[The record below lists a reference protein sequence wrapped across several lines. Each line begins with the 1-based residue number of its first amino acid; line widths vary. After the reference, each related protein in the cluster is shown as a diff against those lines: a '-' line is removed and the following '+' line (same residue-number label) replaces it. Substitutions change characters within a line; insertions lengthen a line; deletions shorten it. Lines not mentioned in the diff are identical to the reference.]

1 MDVNR
6 LLQQVDACYEQN
18 RGSDAEML
26 MQEGI
31 AQAIQEQDEESL
43 LQLLNELLGYYRET
57 SQVDASYVVAERA
70 IVQAQRMGLE
80 GTLPYATTL
89 LNVANAYRAGGRLR
103 DSMQCYLT
111 VRKIY
116 EEILSADNMLVAS
129 LENNMSLLYQEM
141 GDFRSAKECLLKA
154 LPIVEAKQAEFE
166 MAVTYANL
174 ASTCMQ
180 LKEPEEACAYAGTAM
195 QGFETLGVADAHY
208 GAALS
213 ALGTYYYEKKEYAA
227 AEEMFRKAMEIME
240 QNLGRN
246 EYYERLQANAEACR
260 SAIHEE
266 HAGKEDT
273 TERVMQPRAD
283 EQITGL
289 DLCRRYYEAFGRP
302 MLEQHFSDYV
312 DQIAVGLVGEGSDCF
327 GYDDAFS
334 EDHDWGPDFCM
345 WVTDETYAQIGEALE
360 QAYAKLPDEFM
371 GYKRTHS
378 AVGHGRRGVMTISS
392 FYNRL
397 LQADE
402 WEKIDWQQVSDAS
415 LAAAVNGEVF
425 RDAEGIFSAFRKK
438 LLQGYPEQIRYLKI
452 AESAAKFSQTG
463 QYNYQRML
471 VRGDVLT
478 AQMMLSDS
486 VKEAM
491 KLQHYIEGI
500 YPPHDKWLYR
510 SLQDRPQGKV
520 LSEMLMAIHRLSVKL
535 SEKRSAGMSN
545 DKPLSDEDL
554 AGNQNGVLEAI
565 EQVAQ
570 FLTKELYEAN
580 LISDSD
586 SYLDAHTEELLQ
598 KALYAA
604 KTDAEL
610 VEQIAELEFE
620 AFDKV
625 QNVGGRASCQNDWV
639 TFSIMRKS
647 QYLTWNRT
655 MLLQYLYDFQR
666 EYRKGHNLITEK
678 YGRMMESTAP
688 EEYERIKGNF
698 PVLTAEK
705 KAIIE
710 QIVQVQ
716 VTWMEEFAAEYPHLA
731 ENARSVRSTED
742 NLYNTSYETYL
753 RGEIST
759 YSDKMLELYGRYV
772 VEHARDNKN
781 LAYEIMEHSVH
792 LYGYKDLTA
801 AERLQGL

>member
-1 MDVNR
+1 MDMDVNR
-6 LLQQVDACYEQN
+6 LLQQVDAYYEQN
-18 RGSDAEML
+18 RGSDAEKL

-57 SQVDASYVVAERA
+57 SQVEASYVVAERA
-70 IVQAQRMGLE
+70 ISQAQRMGLE

-154 LPIVEAKQAEFE
+154 LSIVEAKQAEFE
-166 MAVTYANL
+166 VAVTYANL

-180 LKEPEEACAYAGTAM
+180 LKEPEEACAYAGAAI
-195 QGFETLGVADAHY
+195 QGFEKLGVEDAHY
-208 GAALS
+208 SAALS
-213 ALGTYYYEKKEYAA
+213 ALGTYHYEKKEYAA

-240 QNLGRN
+240 RNLGRN
-246 EYYERLQANAEACR
+246 EYYERLRENAEACR
-260 SAIHEE
+260 NAMREE
-266 HAGKEDT
+266 HAGKEGA
-273 TERVMQPRAD
+273 TEQIMRPQAD
-283 EQITGL
+283 EQVAGL
-289 DLCRRYYEAFGRP
+289 ELCRRYYEAFGRP
-302 MLEQHFSDYV
+302 MLEQQFPDYV

-345 WVTDETYAQIGEALE
+345 WVTDDTYAQIGEALE
-360 QAYAKLPDEFM
+360 QAYANLPDEFM

-378 AVGHGRRGVMTISS
+378 AVGRGRRGVMTISS

-425 RDAEGIFSAFRKK
+425 RDEEGIFSAFREK

-452 AESAAKFSQTG
+452 VESAAKFSQTG
-463 QYNYQRML
+463 QYNYERML
-471 VRGDVLT
+471 RRGDVLT

-486 VKEAM
+486 MKEAM

-520 LSEMLMAIHRLSVKL
+520 LSEMLMAIPKLSVKL
-535 SEKRSAGMSN
+535 SEK
-545 DKPLSDEDL
+545 L
-554 AGNQNGVLEAI
+554 QNGVLEAI

-586 SYLDAHTEELLQ
+586 TYLDAHTEELLQ
-598 KALYAA
+598 KAQYAS

-610 VEQIAELEFE
+610 VEQIAEREFE

-688 EEYERIKGNF
+688 EEYEGIKGNF

-716 VTWMEEFAAEYPHLA
+716 VAWMEEFAAEYPRLA

-772 VEHARDNKN
+772 VEHARENKN

-792 LYGYKDLTA
+792 LYGYKDLAA
-801 AERLQGL
+801 AEG

>member
-6 LLQQVDACYEQN
+6 LLQQVDAYYEQN
-18 RGSDAEML
+18 RGSEAEKL

-31 AQAIQEQDEESL
+31 TQAIQEQDEESL

-57 SQVDASYVVAERA
+57 GQVDASYVVAERA
-70 IVQAQRMGLE
+70 ITQAQRMGLE

-89 LNVANAYRAGGRLR
+89 LNVANAYRAGGKLR
-103 DSMQCYLT
+103 DSMHCYLT

-154 LPIVEAKQAEFE
+154 LSIVEAKQAEFE
-166 MAVTYANL
+166 VAVTYANL

-180 LKEPEEACAYAGTAM
+180 LKEPEEACAYAGSAI
-195 QGFETLGVADAHY
+195 QGFEILGVADAHY

-227 AEEMFRKAMEIME
+227 AEELFRKAMEIME
-240 QNLGRN
+240 RNLGRN

-260 SAIHEE
+260 SAMGEE
-266 HAGKEDT
+266 HAGKEGT
-273 TERVMQPRAD
+273 TEQVMQPQTD
-283 EQITGL
+283 EQVAGL
-289 DLCRRYYEAFGRP
+289 ELCRQYYEAFGRP
-302 MLEQHFSDYV
+302 MLEQQFPDYV
-312 DQIAVGLVGEGSDCF
+312 DKIAVGLVGEGSDCF
-327 GYDDAFS
+327 GYDDVFS
-334 EDHDWGPDFCM
+334 GDHDWGPDFCM

-360 QAYAKLPDEFM
+360 QAYAELPDEFM
-371 GYKRTHS
+371 GYKRTRS
-378 AVGHGRRGVMTISS
+378 TQGQDRRGVMTISS

-402 WEKIDWQQVSDAS
+402 WEKIEWQQVSDAS

-425 RDAEGIFSAFRKK
+425 RDAEGVFSAFREK

-463 QYNYQRML
+463 QYNYERML
-471 VRGDVLT
+471 RRGDVLT

-520 LSEMLMAIHRLSVKL
+520 LSEMLMAIHKLSVKL
-535 SEKRSAGMSN
+535 TEK
-545 DKPLSDEDL
+545 L
-554 AGNQNGVLEAI
+554 QNGVLEAI

-586 SYLDAHTEELLQ
+586 TYLDAHTEELLQ
-598 KALYAA
+598 KALYAS

-610 VEQIAELEFE
+610 MEQIAELEFE

-666 EYRKGHNLITEK
+666 EYRRGHNLITEK

-688 EEYERIKGNF
+688 EEYEGIKGSF
-698 PVLTAEK
+698 PVLAAEK
-705 KAIIE
+705 KAIVE
-710 QIVQVQ
+710 QIVQIQ
-716 VTWMEEFAAEYPHLA
+716 VAWMEEFAAEYPRLA

-772 VEHARDNKN
+772 VEHAIENKN
-781 LAYEIMEHSVH
+781 LAYEIMEHNVH
-792 LYGYKDLTA
+792 LYGYKDLAA
-801 AERLQGL
+801 AEG